1 MLHTLAMRKDKY
13 ITFRVDEKGRKEIDR
28 LAEKKGF
35 RDRTA
40 FLRQLIQNSLKA
52 FCLIFFFGLSGCAT
66 VSFLP
71 ATNFQSLSPSQSVEI
86 LFEKPQKSYIIL
98 GKITAESGDISED
111 GLYKKLKQKAINV
124 GADAIIVESTRP
136 AGTDWC
142 GSVIH
147 RLEGLAIKW
156 QLRPLPPGNS
166 SR

>member
-1 MLHTLAMRKDKY
+1 MRKDKY
-13 ITFRVDEKGRKEIDR
+13 ITFRVDEKEIKVINRLARKE
-28 LAEKKGF
+28 GF

-111 GLYKKLKQKAINV
+111 GLYKRLKQKAINI
-124 GADAIIVESTRP
+124 GADAMIIENTLP
-136 AGTDWC
+136 AGADWL
-142 GSVIH
+142 GGVVH

-156 QLRPLPPGNS
+156 QQNPLSPGNS